1 MLKTDIV
8 IIGAGPVGLFAI
20 FELGLLNLKCHVID
34 SLEQIGGQCSE
45 LYPEKPIFDIPSQVK
60 INGNELVENLIN
72 QSKPFDPVF
81 HLGQQ
86 ANQIK
91 KLEDGYWEVQTSANK
106 IIKTKCIVI
115 AAGAGSFV
123 PRKPPLENLKE
134 YEEKSIF
141 YSIKDKSIFNNKK
154 VLIAGGGD
162 SALDWAIN
170 LSSSCDVTLLHRRK
184 EFRASPDSVKKFFE
198 LESIGKTKFALG
210 QLLSI
215 QGKNGKIESITYKNE
230 MEEITN
236 NYQYLI
242 PLFGLI
248 MKLGPIVDW
257 GLELDSNLIRVNTE
271 NFETSIPSIFAIGD
285 INTYPG
291 KLKLILSGFHEAA
304 LMSQKAFKYCNPE
317 KKLIFRYTTSSKDL
331 HKKLGLK

>member
-1 MLKTDIV
+1 M
-8 IIGAGPVGLFAI
+8 
-20 FELGLLNLKCHVID
+20 
-34 SLEQIGGQCSE
+34 
-45 LYPEKPIFDIPSQVK
+45 
-60 INGNELVENLIN
+60 
-72 QSKPFDPVF
+72 
-81 HLGQQ
+81 
-86 ANQIK
+86 
-91 KLEDGYWEVQTSANK
+91 
-106 IIKTKCIVI
+106 
-115 AAGAGSFV
+115 
-123 PRKPPLENLKE
+123 
-134 YEEKSIF
+134 
-141 YSIKDKSIFNNKK
+141 
-154 VLIAGGGD
+154 
-162 SALDWAIN
+162 DWAIN